1 LEKLS
6 DVPIQKDTGDFRMFS
21 KRAID
26 ALKQMNESELNMKG
40 LFSYIGFRKKAIFFE
55 RDERIAGLT
64 KWNYWKLIQ
73 LAIKGLTS
81 FSVLPLRIVSVIGG
95 CVSLGAFI
103 YMIKVL
109 VKALFWE
116 DPVIGYSSLL
126 CIILFLSGITLL
138 ALGIIGEYVGII
150 YKETKQRPRYYL
162 NEEISLNNI
171 KT

>member
-1 LEKLS
+1 
-6 DVPIQKDTGDFRMFS
+6 MFS

-26 ALKQMNESELNMKG
+26 ALKLMKECELNMKG

-55 RDERIAGLT
+55 PDVRTAGLT

-95 CVSLGAFI
+95 CVSLSAFA

-109 VKALFWE
+109 VKALFWG
-116 DPVIGYSSLL
+116 DPAAGYPSLV
-126 CIILFLSGITLL
+126 CIILFLGGIILL
-138 ALGIIGEYVGII
+138 SLGIIGEYVGII
-150 YKETKQRPRYYL
+150 YKETKRRPRYYL
-162 NEEISLNNI
+162 NEEI
-171 KT
+171 